1 MRFIYNLL
9 RKRLLPYYLAEQ
21 NKPVTHKDLEYA
33 FTDHEG
39 KRYFRFPD
47 ALNLP
52 LERYNKQAEYLQW
65 MSARLTAENLTLLVD
80 KALELIEK
88 GIKQG
93 KGASAVAAILYQ
105 IKSRQEKI
113 IPHEIILNYMAVQYV
128 REDENPVQFNNELH
142 KQKVV
147 AFKKDVELT
156 NTFFLTLPEW
166 RKFIKST
173 SISKEEWA
181 SYLEESLK
189 ENKILQESLKIYS

>member
-1 MRFIYNLL
+1 MKLLWRVL
-9 RKRLLPYYLAEQ
+9 RKALLPYYLAEQ
-21 NKPVTHKDLEYA
+21 NKPVSHKDLEYA
-33 FTDHEG
+33 FSDYEG

-65 MSARLTAENLTLLVD
+65 MSARLTSENLTLLID

-93 KGASAVAAILYQ
+93 KGAAGVAAILYQ

-128 REDENPVQFNNELH
+128 REDEDVTSFNNEIQ

-147 AFKKDVELT
+147 AFKNDAELT

-173 SISKEEWA
+173 SISKEEWV
-181 SYLEESLK
+181 SYLEESLT
-189 ENKILQESLKIYS
+189 EQEIIQQSLKIY